1 MKTILTIAF
10 MSVLAFTTSAVA
22 TNVSSEEEQVNNNSC
37 FNYFRAHR
45 QAKAVALSWSI
56 NSPEVVAFKIE
67 LSFDGGYDYYPVE
80 TINSNGAGQYKFM
93 DHNAGG
99 GNLYYRI
106 QAVYEDGNCEISKV
120 EFVKLMVRK

>member
-22 TNVSSEEEQVNNNSC
+22 TNVSTDQEQVNVNSC
-37 FNYFRAHR
+37 FDYFRAHR
-45 QAKAVALSWSI
+45 QAKAVSLSWSI

-80 TINSNGAGQYKFM
+80 TISSNGAGQYKFM

-106 QAVYEDGNCEISKV
+106 QAVYEDGTCEISKV

>member
-22 TNVSSEEEQVNNNSC
+22 TNVSSEEVQVNNNSC

-93 DHNAGG
+93 DYNAGG

-106 QAVYEDGNCEISKV
+106 QAVYEDGTCEISKV